1 MRRFE
6 VGDRVMVDI
15 PDKADP
21 DHERLHRKQGGIVE
35 IFEDDAGQETG
46 DSRDSHLFVVEMDD
60 GTIEHLR
67 WRDLRPASDP

>member
-6 VGDRVMVDI
+6 VGDRVRIDI
-15 PDKADP
+15 PDKDDP
-21 DHERLHRKQGGIVE
+21 DYERLHRKHGTIVE

-46 DSRDSHLFVVEMDD
+46 DSRDSHLFSVEIGD
-60 GTIEHLR
+60 GTTEHLR